1 MKITKSQLKQIIKE
15 ELEAVLKE
23 MSLLNEVDPSGRWTK
38 GGYRAG
44 KVGDI
49 LTPGYR
55 GNITGGEF
63 RTPSGRAAQR
73 INPTRGTL
81 RGVQHGTG
89 VKGVQ
94 GQVVPRS
101 GGRPIANI
109 TMPRAGSKKAQQAA
123 LTGAYRTLEKAAN
136 KAQALAN
143 AFGDDLANQYMRAT
157 MEGASKKALAK
168 LALQALAK
176 WAGPVGLVYTAV
188 DIADMLANHYLD
200 NYGGANR
207 KVDVGALTDAE
218 KKELWD
224 SVRHHGEVWDKEA
237 QAFPSEIPAETEEY
251 VPKWGSS
258 KL

>member
-1 MKITKSQLKQIIKE
+1 MKITKSKLKQIIKE

-109 TMPRAGSKKAQQAA
+109 TMPRAGSKKAQQAL
-123 LTGAYRTLEKAAN
+123 LTDAYRTLEKAAN

-143 AFGDDLANQYMRAT
+143 AFGDDLANEYMRAT
-157 MEGASKKALAK
+157 MKGSSKKALAK

-176 WAGPVGLVYTAV
+176 WAGPVGLVYTGVEIV
-188 DIADMLANHYLD
+188 DLLASHYFD
-200 NYGGANR
+200 SYGGGKLNPE
-207 KVDVGALTDAE
+207 GPLSEEE
-218 KKELWD
+218 KEDLWD
-224 SVRHHGEVWDKEA
+224 SVRQHGEVWDSEA